1 MTPQPEAGTVR
12 LGMRIL
18 HILDHSVPLQSG
30 YTFRTLGILQGQRA
44 RGWETAHLTTPRH
57 TRAGP
62 DPETAEGLVFH
73 RTARPASPLMRLPVA
88 RERLEMA
95 ATERRL
101 EGLAR
106 SLRPD
111 LLHAHSPVLAAIPA
125 IRVGR
130 RLGIPVVYEVRAFW
144 EDAAVSEGATRAG
157 SPRYRASR
165 WLETRA
171 LGGADAVTCI
181 CEGLRGDI
189 VARGIPAGR
198 VTVIPNAVDVSRF
211 NAAAAKDRDLA
222 ARLGLD
228 GAVVLGFIGSFYRY
242 EGIDLLVRAAADLA
256 KRRDDVRLLLV
267 GGGPEADKVGR
278 LIGELGAGDRVIATG
293 RVPHEE
299 VGKYYDLV
307 DLFVYPR
314 LPMRLT
320 DLVTPLKPL
329 ESMAM
334 QKVVVASDVGGHRE
348 LIRDGE
354 TGFLFRAG
362 DPDALADVIEQ
373 VLAERARWPEIG
385 RVGRHFVETERSWP
399 AVVARYDAVYQGAL
413 ASRPGA
419 ATATRSQA
427 SAAVQ

>member
-1 MTPQPEAGTVR
+1 
-12 LGMRIL
+12 MRIL

-30 YTFRTLGILQGQRA
+30 YTFRTLGILRGQRA
-44 RGWETAHLTTPRH
+44 RGWDTAHLTTPRH
-57 TRAGP
+57 VRPGP
-62 DPETAEGLVFH
+62 DPETAEGLEFH
-73 RTARPASPLMRLPVA
+73 RTPKPASPLMRLPAA

-101 EGLAR
+101 EALAR
-106 SLRPD
+106 RLRPD
-111 LLHAHSPVLAAIPA
+111 LLHAHSPVLTAVPA
-125 IRVGR
+125 LKVGR

-144 EDAAVSEGATRAG
+144 EDAAVSEGATTAG
-157 SPRYRASR
+157 SARYRATR

-171 LGGADAVTCI
+171 LRRAAAVTCI

-189 VARGIPAGR
+189 VARGIPADR

-211 NAAAAKDRDLA
+211 TAGSAKDPELV

-242 EGIDLLVRAAADLA
+242 EGIDLLVRAAADLI

-278 LIGELGAGDRVIATG
+278 LIAELGAGERVIATG

-307 DLFVYPR
+307 DVFAYPR

-334 QKVVVASDVGGHRE
+334 RKVVIASDVGGHRE

-354 TGFLFRAG
+354 TGFLFGAG
-362 DPDALADVIEQ
+362 DPASLAAAIER
-373 VLAERARWPEIG
+373 VLGERARWPEIG
-385 RVGRHFVETERSWP
+385 RTGRRFVETERSWP
-399 AVVARYDAVYQGAL
+399 AVVSRYEAVYQSAL
-413 ASRPGA
+413 AGRTGRAAHGA
-419 ATATRSQA
+419 PA
-427 SAAVQ
+427 AAVGGR

>member
-1 MTPQPEAGTVR
+1 
-12 LGMRIL
+12 MRIL
-18 HILDHSVPLQSG
+18 HVLDHSVPLQSG
-30 YTFRTLGILQGQRA
+30 YTFRTLGILRGQRA

-57 TRAGP
+57 RRPGP
-62 DPETAEGLVFH
+62 DPETAEGLEFH
-73 RTARPASPLMRLPVA
+73 RTPAPASPLARLPVA

-101 EGLAR
+101 HALAR
-106 SLRPD
+106 RLAPD
-111 LLHAHSPVLAAIPA
+111 LLHAHSPVLSAVPA
-125 IRVGR
+125 LAVGR

-144 EDAAVSEGATRAG
+144 EDAAVSEGMTRAG
-157 SPRYRASR
+157 SPRYHATR

-171 LGGADAVTCI
+171 LRRADAVTCI

-189 VARGIPAGR
+189 VARGIGADK

-211 NAAAAKDRDLA
+211 NAASAKDPDLV
-222 ARLGLD
+222 ARLRLE

-242 EGIDLLVRAAADLA
+242 EGIDLLVRAAADLI
-256 KRRDDVRLLLV
+256 KSRGEVRLLLV
-267 GGGPEADKVGR
+267 GGGPEAERVGR
-278 LIGELGAGDRVIATG
+278 LIAELGAGDRVIATG

-307 DLFVYPR
+307 DVFVYPR

-334 QKVVVASDVGGHRE
+334 RKVVLASDVGGHKE
-348 LIRDGE
+348 LIRDRE

-362 DPDALADVIEQ
+362 DPGALEAVIEEALAQ
-373 VLAERARWPEIG
+373 RGRWPEIG
-385 RVGRHFVETERSWP
+385 HAGRRFVETERSWP
-399 AVVARYDAVYQGAL
+399 AVVARYEGVYERALAGRDRRAAPARQAAAAGKSDAV
-413 ASRPGA
+413 
-419 ATATRSQA
+419 
-427 SAAVQ
+427 